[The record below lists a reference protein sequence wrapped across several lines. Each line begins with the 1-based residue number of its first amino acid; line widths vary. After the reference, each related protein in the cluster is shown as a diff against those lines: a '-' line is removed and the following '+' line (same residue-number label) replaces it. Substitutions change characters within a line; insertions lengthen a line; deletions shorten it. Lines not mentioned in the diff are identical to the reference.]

1 MASQAD
7 PSGRSLQRRMDAAL
21 LVPLC
26 AIMVLAAIISYYLAA
41 HFARIVHDRWLS
53 DSVNSLAQVISS
65 GPRGVE
71 LDLNG
76 PARALFG
83 WDAEDRTWFRLLSP
97 TRGTIAGST
106 KVPVAGAADDAFG
119 DTRLFDTTIDGERVR
134 VARLDLP
141 PAQYGE
147 ALQLLVAETVR
158 KRARTARE
166 IAIAVFIPQVLLS
179 ALAVFLLLRAVR
191 RTVHPVERLAA
202 QLNAQSHLSLDPLPL
217 AGAPREVSPLILALN
232 DLLARL
238 KAAVDSQHQ
247 FLATAAHDLR
257 TPLAAALLHLERV
270 RAADST
276 STHALATAQIALRR
290 ATRAAN
296 QVLSLA
302 RAEATPATLIAVD
315 LCALARQI
323 GAEFA
328 PAALA
333 RRHSLSLEVPEAAV
347 VALGDHDLLAAAVA
361 NLIDNAIKYTPP
373 GSDITVAVLAG
384 DLAGIRITDNG
395 PGMPCGAQERAVD
408 ERFVRGEHA
417 ARDGI
422 EGAGLGL
429 AIAREVAARHDG
441 ALQLT
446 DAPGGGGTMAT
457 LWVRD
462 VRADPGIGLQVA
474 VGAEFIEG
482 TRGGTSRY

>member
-1 MASQAD
+1 MVLQTDS
-7 PSGRSLQRRMDAAL
+7 SGRSIQRRMDAAL
-21 LVPLC
+21 LVPLG
-26 AIMVLAAIISYYLAA
+26 AIMVLAAIISFYLAT
-41 HFARIVHDRWLS
+41 HFARVVHDRWLS
-53 DSVNSLAQVISS
+53 DSVNSLAQVVSS
-65 GPRGVE
+65 GPRGVQ
-71 LDLNG
+71 LDLNES
-76 PARALFG
+76 ARALFG
-83 WDAEDRTWFRLLSP
+83 WDAEDRTWFRLVSP

-106 KVPVAGAADDAFG
+106 NVPDAGAADEAMG
-119 DTRLFDTTIDGERVR
+119 DTRLFDTSIDGERVR

-141 PAQYGE
+141 PAHYGE
-147 ALQLLVAETVR
+147 ALQLFVAETVR

-166 IAIAVFIPQVLLS
+166 IGIAVFIPQALLS

-191 RTVHPVERLAA
+191 RTVRPVERLAA

-217 AGAPREVSPLILALN
+217 AGAPREVTPLILALN

-238 KAAVDSQHQ
+238 KATVDSQHQ

-270 RAADST
+270 RAADAT
-276 STHALATAQIALRR
+276 STQALATAQIALGR

-302 RAEATPATLIAVD
+302 RAEATPATFVAID

-333 RRHSLSLEVPEAAV
+333 RRHSLSLEVPETAV
-347 VALGDHDLLAAAVA
+347 VALGDYDLLAAAA
-361 NLIDNAIKYTPP
+361 SNLIDNAIKHTPP
-373 GSDITVAVLAG
+373 GSDITVAVLAARH
-384 DLAGIRITDNG
+384 AGIRITDNG
-395 PGMPCGAQERAVD
+395 PGLPRGAQERGVD
-408 ERFVRGEHA
+408 ARFVRGEHA

-422 EGAGLGL
+422 EGVGLGL

-441 ALQLT
+441 SLQLT
-446 DAPGGGGTMAT
+446 EAPEGGGTVAT
-457 LWVRD
+457 LWIRD
-462 VRADPGIGLQVA
+462 AHADPGIQSTA
-474 VGAEFIEG
+474 
-482 TRGGTSRY
+482 